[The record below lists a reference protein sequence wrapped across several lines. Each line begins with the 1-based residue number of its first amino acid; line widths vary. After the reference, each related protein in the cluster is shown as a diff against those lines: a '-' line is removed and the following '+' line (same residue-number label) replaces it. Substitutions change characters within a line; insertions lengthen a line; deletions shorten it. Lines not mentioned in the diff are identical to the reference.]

1 MKRGDMVRHT
11 KDPMR
16 ARGVVTQVTQSSG
29 ILVQW
34 GNGDLVTYETNQME
48 YIESLGW
55 NLYIK

>member
-11 KDPMR
+11 KDPIR
-16 ARGVVTQVTQSSG
+16 SRGVVTQITQNSG

-34 GNGDLVTYETNQME
+34 GNGDLVTYETHEMDH
-48 YIESLGW
+48 IESLGW